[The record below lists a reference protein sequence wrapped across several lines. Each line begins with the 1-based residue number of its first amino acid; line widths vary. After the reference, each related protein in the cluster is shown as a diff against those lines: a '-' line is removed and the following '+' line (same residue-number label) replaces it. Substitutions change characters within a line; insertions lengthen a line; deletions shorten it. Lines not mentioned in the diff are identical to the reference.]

1 MTSRTWRFLAIVA
14 LAQAPVTAQQ
24 WRDPSPHRV
33 RFVTVEENV
42 QLEVLDWGG
51 SGRALVLLAGLGN
64 TAHVYDEFAPK
75 LADACHIYGI
85 TRRGHGSSSHPES
98 GYTAARLAEDV
109 RVVLDAIQ
117 VTDPVLLG
125 HSYGGEELTAL
136 ATRYP
141 TRVAGLV
148 YLDGA
153 ADRTPSSSAVTDPV
167 IREFRKN
174 FPPQGM
180 PKMTESDLASYP
192 AVQAY
197 WRKWAVGV
205 TLPEAEM
212 RQLFMATPDG
222 KVSRSRMP
230 GSLSRAILAGVEKP
244 DFATIKVPVLS
255 FVAMRSV
262 ADCLRSIQREDDA
275 ARAACAETT
284 AWSRTFREARDKD
297 FQRIVSE
304 AQVVELPDAN
314 HYIFISNEEDVQ
326 RELRAFLGRLR

>member
-1 MTSRTWRFLAIVA
+1 MSVTVQQSA
-14 LAQAPVTAQQ
+14 LWQ
-24 WRDPSPHRV
+24 DPSPHRV

-75 LADACHIYGI
+75 LASVCHAYGI

-98 GYTAARLAEDV
+98 GYNAARLAEDV
-109 RVVLDAIQ
+109 RAVLDALQ
-117 VTDPVLLG
+117 LTNPVLLG

-141 TRVAGLV
+141 ARVAGLV

-153 ADRTPSSSAVTDPV
+153 ADRTPSSSAIADPV
-167 IREFRKN
+167 IQEFRKN
-174 FPPQGM
+174 FPPQDM

-212 RQLFMATPDG
+212 RQMFITTPEG
-222 KVSRSRMP
+222 KIGRSRTP

-244 DFATIKVPVLS
+244 DFANIKVPVLS
-255 FVAMRSV
+255 FVAMRSL
-262 ADCLRSIQREDDA
+262 ADCLRSIKREDDA

-284 AWSRTFREARDKD
+284 A
-297 FQRIVSE
+297 
-304 AQVVELPDAN
+304 
-314 HYIFISNEEDVQ
+314 
-326 RELRAFLGRLR
+326 